1 MSEWVSH
8 VIGSQSVQTGMDKS
22 DTDATPGIGLSQE
35 VTQQSA
41 GLEDE
46 LRQAISDQQETDH
59 FPQTLVD
66 ALSERKVD
74 DHTLS
79 RIASELAL
87 SHAIEKALYARR
99 ALLTGKYEV
108 NIAQH
113 ETAQR
118 DIDEAVTRLERE
130 IDMLRYEAEV
140 RQQIGTRTAQ
150 SVVDDYRYQ
159 RPQVTPQT
167 EKNESVF
174 LDKERFENEQ
184 E

>member
-1 MSEWVSH
+1 MRS
-8 VIGSQSVQTGMDKS
+8 
-22 DTDATPGIGLSQE
+22 
-35 VTQQSA
+35 
-41 GLEDE
+41 
-46 LRQAISDQQETDH
+46 
-59 FPQTLVD
+59 TLP
-66 ALSERKVD
+66 STKP
-74 DHTLS
+74 
-79 RIASELAL
+79 
-87 SHAIEKALYARR
+87 
-99 ALLTGKYEV
+99 
-108 NIAQH
+108 
-113 ETAQR
+113 AQR
-118 DIDEAVTRLERE
+118 DIDEAITRLERE